1 MKNGQN
7 IISIAEF
14 ISNDEFLD
22 FRDYEEKSVNKI
34 LL

>member
-14 ISNDEFLD
+14 ISNDELLD
-22 FRDYEEKSVNKI
+22 FACFLQPLNT
-34 LL
+34 

>member
-1 MKNGQN
+1 MHNKSKKRDAKN
-7 IISIAEF
+7 SIEF
-14 ISNDEFLD
+14 